1 MLVRNL
7 KSLIN
12 MFKVIFILGFIF
24 LSQSCS
30 DISKNEKKASASNSG
45 CNLPCCQ
52 LSNEEIYEM
61 SITYVEYEL
70 GIKNEFRMKLE
81 IYGDT
86 VLYVKLI
93 PLRPQFGGGID
104 LKIKTDNCEISV
116 FKLGK

>member
-1 MLVRNL
+1 MYR
-7 KSLIN
+7 
-12 MFKVIFILGFIF
+12 VIFIIGFIF
-24 LSQSCS
+24 LLQSCG
-30 DISKNEKKASASNSG
+30 DFSKNEKKASTSNSG

-52 LSNEEIYEM
+52 LSNEEIYEK
-61 SITYVEYEL
+61 STTYIENKL

-93 PLRPQFGGGID
+93 PLRPQFGGVID

-116 FKLGK
+116 LKIGK